1 MPFLLVKLKAKGLVI
16 ASKFES
22 FEQVREEQ

>member
-1 MPFLLVKLKAKGLVI
+1 LVKLKAKGLVI
-16 ASKFES
+16 ASKYES